1 MLCVSSR
8 DIASFLAPEGRYVYR
23 KGHSYNPKPQRGDMC
38 VVNMVKPNLDVEY
51 GNSTYEQTSN
61 LGYYAVV

>member
-1 MLCVSSR
+1 
-8 DIASFLAPEGRYVYR
+8 
-23 KGHSYNPKPQRGDMC
+23 MC